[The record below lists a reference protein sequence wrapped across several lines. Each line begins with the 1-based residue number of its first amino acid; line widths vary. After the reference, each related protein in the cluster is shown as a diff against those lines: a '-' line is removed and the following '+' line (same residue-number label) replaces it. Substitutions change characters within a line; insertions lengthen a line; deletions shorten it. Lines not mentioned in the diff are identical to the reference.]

1 MAGYPNRHIG
11 QRDQSS
17 ADVTLSGP
25 FTLGRRLTRWDKN
38 RIGYNSSAR
47 FAFAKSKFVPYAD
60 VMVDLNDTYSMDAK
74 HSATSPACMPC
85 GIRLAAVS
93 SQSAFF
99 RYGTQNHLIINMV
112 QSEILFS
119 YGNMLTIN
127 E

>member
-1 MAGYPNRHIG
+1 M
-11 QRDQSS
+11 
-17 ADVTLSGP
+17 TLSGP
-25 FTLGRRLTRWDKN
+25 FTLGGRLTRWDKN

-47 FAFAKSKFVPYAD
+47 FAFAKSKFVPYAN
-60 VMVDLNDTYSMDAK
+60 VVVDLNDTYSMDAR

-99 RYGTQNHLIINMV
+99 RYGIQNHLMINMV